1 MRYLGGQSGLKA
13 ALVLENLK
21 VQPPMPVGQ
30 DGWPGWAPH
39 QPWAPASGL
48 CPQGVPAEAPDLGR
62 GAGGARAEASGL
74 RQRLGE
80 DGDRL
85 PADPV
90 GAAPETGPEGA
101 EVAGEGVWG
110 PATLTGRPPHLPSSQ
125 GAAGH
130 RGRVQALV
138 LDWV

>member
-1 MRYLGGQSGLKA
+1 MGYLGGQSVLKA

-30 DGWPGWAPH
+30 DGRPGGAPH
-39 QPWAPASGL
+39 KPCALASGL
-48 CPQGVPAEAPDLGR
+48 CPQGVPAEAPDLRR

-101 EVAGEGVWG
+101 EVAGEGRGEIRKRKGFYFHWTVLKFLIMSLY
-110 PATLTGRPPHLPSSQ
+110 TPPH
-125 GAAGH
+125 H
-130 RGRVQALV
+130 NT
-138 LDWV
+138 